1 MSAAANTD
9 VAGALAPA
17 TSGRRSMR
25 PNLRKSRRRNFWA
38 AMAFISPWAL
48 GFVIFTAWPMIYSFY
63 LSLTNFDNIN
73 APRWVG
79 LANYERM
86 LEDPRIPQTL
96 MNTFQFAVM
105 SVPAQIIVALGL
117 AMLLHRA
124 TLGTGLF
131 RTTFFLPRMTPPVAV
146 GVLFLLLFNGPQGII
161 NQMLGWFGVTG
172 PNWTVDGFWVRPGL
186 VLMSLW
192 TVGGT
197 ALILLAALKDVPK
210 ELYESASIDGASK
223 TRQFWRITV
232 PLISPQI
239 FFVFIVNSIGALQS
253 FTEAYTAFFGG
264 GADAFRNEGALF
276 YSIHLFE
283 QAFRNFRM
291 GYASAMAWVLFVIIM
306 IITAIQF
313 YVSRKF
319 VFYQGD
325 N

>member
-1 MSAAANTD
+1 MTSAVISGAAGT
-9 VAGALAPA
+9 APA
-17 TSGRRSMR
+17 APGRLYER
-25 PNLRKSRRRNFWA
+25 PNLLRRRRRNFWS
-38 AMAFISPWAL
+38 AMTFIGPWIF
-48 GFVIFTAWPMIYSFY
+48 GFVLFTAWPMIYSLY
-63 LSLTNFDNIN
+63 LSMTNFDNIN

-79 LANYERM
+79 FANYQRM
-86 LEDPRIPQTL
+86 MEDPRIPRTL
-96 MNTFQFAVM
+96 MNTFQFAIM
-105 SVPAQIIVALGL
+105 SVPAQIIVAVGL

-124 TLGTGLF
+124 TIGTGFF

-161 NQMLGWFGVTG
+161 NRVLSWVGITG

-186 VLMSLW
+186 VIMSLW

-223 TRQFWRITV
+223 MRQFWKITI

-264 GADAFRNEGALF
+264 GSDAFRNEGALF

-283 QAFRNFRM
+283 QAFRFFRM

-313 YVSRKF
+313 WGSRRF
-319 VFYQGD
+319 VFYEGD
-325 N
+325 H